1 MKKDHVSLQRQPFLA
16 PIWLTAVAAIGAAVV
31 LGLSAFTVWAWA
43 TAGST
48 TIVVI
53 RHAEKDISTGE
64 ADPPLSEAG
73 KARAALLARMFG
85 NGRALGHLDAIY
97 VSTALRN
104 RLTAAPLAASLG
116 ISPITVPPNDS
127 RGLARRVLREN
138 GGGRVL
144 VVGHSDTVPAIVS
157 ALSGNDKIPEISDD
171 EYGTLYIVTVPRIG
185 RANLLRLTY

>member
-16 PIWLTAVAAIGAAVV
+16 PIWLTAVAAIGAVVV
-31 LGLSAFTVWAWA
+31 LGFSAFTVWAWA

-53 RHAEKDISTGE
+53 RHAEKDLSAG
-64 ADPPLSEAG
+64 AVDPPLNEAG

-85 NGRALGHLDAIY
+85 NGKTLGHLDAIY
-97 VSTALRN
+97 VTTALRD

-116 ISPITVPPNDS
+116 ISPIVVPANDP
-127 RGLARRVLREN
+127 RGLARRVLHEH
-138 GGGRVL
+138 GGDRVL
-144 VVGHSDTVPAIVS
+144 IVGYSDTVPVIVS
-157 ALSGNDKIPEISDD
+157 ALSGVDKVPDIADD

-185 RANLLRLTY
+185 HANLLRLSY